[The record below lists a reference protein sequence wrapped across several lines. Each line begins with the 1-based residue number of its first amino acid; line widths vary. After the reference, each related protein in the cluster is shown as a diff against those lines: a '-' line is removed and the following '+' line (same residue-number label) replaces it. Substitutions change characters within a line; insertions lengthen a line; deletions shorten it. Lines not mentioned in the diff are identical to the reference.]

1 MTGATILVV
10 EDDADINDA
19 VCLGLKQ
26 AGLTTI
32 SAVNV
37 HDALIAIADEAP
49 DLALVDWMLPGRNG
63 IELVRSIR
71 RDETTSD
78 MPIIMLTAKSTD
90 ENKIQAFIEGVDDYV
105 AKPFSIRELTLR
117 IKAVLRRVKNETDG
131 ATPIEV
137 YDLKF
142 DPISHRV
149 SVEDTQINIG
159 PTEFRLLKLFLVNQE
174 RVFTRDQIQNSVWGA
189 NSYLEDRTIDV
200 HIRRLRKALS
210 SVESKINYAALVQ
223 TVHGVGYRF
232 STRIPK
238 LQLSDPARNG

>member
-1 MTGATILVV
+1 MTDAKIVVV
-10 EDDADINDA
+10 EDDVDINDA

-26 AGLTTI
+26 AGMTTT
-32 SAVNV
+32 SATNV
-37 HDALIAIADEAP
+37 HDALVAIADEAP
-49 DLALVDWMLPGRNG
+49 DLALVDWMLPQRDG

-71 RDETTSD
+71 RDEITSD
-78 MPIIMLTAKSTD
+78 LPIIMLTAKATD
-90 ENKIQAFIEGVDDYV
+90 DNKIQAFIEGVDDYV
-105 AKPFSIRELTLR
+105 AKPFSIRELILR
-117 IKAVLRRVKNETDG
+117 IKAVLRRVKNEVDG
-131 ATPIEV
+131 AVPVEV
-137 YDLKF
+137 YDLTF

-149 SVEDTQINIG
+149 SVEDTQINMG
-159 PTEFRLLKLFLVNQE
+159 PTEFRLLKFFLVNQE

-238 LQLSDPARNG
+238 SQLSDPARNG

>member
-1 MTGATILVV
+1 MTDAKIVVV
-10 EDDADINDA
+10 EDDVDINDA

-26 AGLTTI
+26 AGMTTT
-32 SAVNV
+32 SATNV
-37 HDALIAIADEAP
+37 HDALVAIADEAP
-49 DLALVDWMLPGRNG
+49 DLALVDWMLPQRDG

-71 RDETTSD
+71 RDEITSD
-78 MPIIMLTAKSTD
+78 LPIIMLTAKATD
-90 ENKIQAFIEGVDDYV
+90 DNKIQAFIEGVDDYV
-105 AKPFSIRELTLR
+105 AKPFSIRELILR
-117 IKAVLRRVKNETDG
+117 IKAVLRRVKNEVDG
-131 ATPIEV
+131 AVPVEV
-137 YDLKF
+137 YDLTF

-149 SVEDTQINIG
+149 SVEDTQINMG
-159 PTEFRLLKLFLVNQE
+159 PTEFRLLKFFLVNQE

-238 LQLSDPARNG
+238 FQLSDPARKG

>member
-1 MTGATILVV
+1 MTDAKIVVV
-10 EDDADINDA
+10 EDDVDINDA

-26 AGLTTI
+26 AGMTTT
-32 SAVNV
+32 SATNV
-37 HDALIAIADEAP
+37 HDALVAIADEAP
-49 DLALVDWMLPGRNG
+49 DLALVDWMLPQRDG

-71 RDETTSD
+71 RDEITSD
-78 MPIIMLTAKSTD
+78 LPIIMLTAKATD
-90 ENKIQAFIEGVDDYV
+90 DNKIQAFIEGVDDYV
-105 AKPFSIRELTLR
+105 AKPFSIRELILR
-117 IKAVLRRVKNETDG
+117 IKAVLRRVKNEVDG
-131 ATPIEV
+131 AAPVEV
-137 YDLKF
+137 YDLTF

-149 SVEDTQINIG
+149 SVEDTQINMG
-159 PTEFRLLKLFLVNQE
+159 PTEFRLLKFFLVNQE

-238 LQLSDPARNG
+238 SQLSDPARNG